1 MGVAAVALGDRR
13 RIGLWILPLFLIT
26 ALIGAVL
33 AGGLVVLY
41 YAQRVAALE
50 EETRYARQEVLGTR
64 DQVTAAAQEARD
76 AIAELVDEAQDDLA
90 VTAPLEEPADGGVYA
105 VSAAHGGGELRV
117 ATAFAVYSDAAE
129 GEVPDPVTFLVTSY
143 ALVREGTGAV
153 AAATVHL
160 PDGPV
165 EATVSGVEPDYDLAT
180 LRLPGRGG
188 LPVLPWRPPDA
199 RLVRGDPVW
208 LVGVAGPDTP
218 VVVPATLG
226 GVSPRALVVS
236 TTATSFLAGG
246 PFVDASGR
254 VVAVAS
260 VPYAPFGP
268 AGTPGGYAVPI
279 RALCL
284 ELVECT
290 VEDTGGG
297 DPLGVPGQ
305 VVPGA
310 IARPSPTPAS
320 ASET

>member
-1 MGVAAVALGDRR
+1 M
-13 RIGLWILPLFLIT
+13 
-26 ALIGAVL
+26 
-33 AGGLVVLY
+33 VLY

-50 EETRYARQEVLGTR
+50 EETRTARQEILGTR

-76 AIAELVDEAQDDLA
+76 AIAALVADAQDDLA
-90 VTAPLEEPADGGVYA
+90 VTAPLEVPAAGGVYA

-117 ATAFAVYSDAAE
+117 GSAFAVYSDAVAVPPE
-129 GEVPDPVTFLVTSY
+129 GIAGPTGGQTVPSDGGSSVGEVPVTFLVTSY

-153 AAATVHL
+153 GAATVHL

-165 EATVSGVEPDYDLAT
+165 EAAVSGIEPDYDLAT

-188 LPVLPWRPPDA
+188 LPVLPWRPPAA

-218 VVVPATLG
+218 VVLSATLG
-226 GVSPRALVVS
+226 GVSPRALVS
-236 TTATSFLAGG
+236 SATATAFLAGG
-246 PFVDASGR
+246 PLVDASGR
-254 VVAVAS
+254 AVAVAS
-260 VPYAPFGP
+260 LRYAPFGP
-268 AGTPGGYAVPI
+268 AGLPGGYAVPI

-284 ELVECT
+284 MLVECT

-297 DPLGVPGQ
+297 DALGVPGQ

-310 IARPSPTPAS
+310 IARPSPAPAPAS
-320 ASET
+320 EA